1 LLICICQTFQGADKM
16 PQYSDDLFLGPA
28 QTYMGT
34 GLRNYSTTAIGGTGG
49 SSSTTLTITSV
60 GFGAPIVV
68 GMYVD
73 GSSVTDGT
81 YITALGTGTGG
92 AGTYTL
98 NQAINI
104 ANTTALTLHDL
115 EPFDNPSPMSIGVGP
130 LGRIYV
136 WDVVPQAALASNIAA
151 SQTPAA
157 AGSLTLTA
165 GTSVKSVTTNAGST
179 ALNLDVPRG
188 VSVTTSTAAAS
199 TLSGVAIANT
209 SGGITFTSQSGLV
222 TGQRLTISGTL
233 GGTGSITGYT
243 NPTTYILTAVT
254 STSATLTTTAGAAV
268 VTTAG
273 TPTGLTYTL
282 GVAPVTVTV
291 SGFDVYG
298 QAMSEAI
305 TSSAAVSTAVNGLK
319 AFYLVTSVSVSGA
332 TGTALTVGTT
342 NVLGCPVRVANI
354 AYVASVKSN
363 NALAQDGGSFIAAD
377 TATATTTTGD
387 VRGTYTP
394 ATASNGIVRTVVGI
408 LLPAIAVGP
417 NATRVGALGVTQA

>member
-1 LLICICQTFQGADKM
+1 M

-34 GLRNYSTTAIGGTGG
+34 GIRPYTTTATGGTGG
-49 SSSTTLTITSV
+49 SSSTTLTVTAV

-68 GMYVD
+68 GMYLD
-73 GSSVTDGT
+73 GTSVTDGT
-81 YITALGTGTGG
+81 YIQAFGTGNGG
-92 AGTYTL
+92 TGTYTL

-104 ANTTALTLHDL
+104 ANTTALTLHGNVA
-115 EPFDNPSPMSIGVGP
+115 FDNPSPMSIGVGP

-136 WDVVPQAALASNIAA
+136 WDVVPQAAVANNIAA

-157 AGSLTLTA
+157 AGALTLTA
-165 GTSVKSVTTNAGST
+165 GTSVKSVTTTSGAT
-179 ALNLDVPRG
+179 ALSLDVPRG

-209 SGGITFTSQSGLV
+209 SGGITFTSQAGLV

-291 SGFDVYG
+291 SGFDFYG

-342 NVLGCPVRVANI
+342 NVLGIPVRVSNV

-363 NALAQDGGSFIAAD
+363 NTLAQDAGTFVAAD
-377 TATATTTTGD
+377 TATATTGTGD

-394 ATASNGIVRTVVGI
+394 ATASNGIVRTVMGI
-408 LLPAIAVGP
+408 LLPGIAVGP

>member
-1 LLICICQTFQGADKM
+1 M
-16 PQYSDDLFLGPA
+16 PQFSDDLFLGSA

-34 GLRNYSTTAIGGTGG
+34 GLRNYSTTAIGGTG
-49 SSSTTLTITSV
+49 SVSSTTLTITSV
-60 GFGAPIVV
+60 GFGAPIVI

-73 GSSVTDGT
+73 GTGVTDGT
-81 YITALGTGTGG
+81 YITAFGTGTGG
-92 AGTYTL
+92 VGTYIL

-104 ANTTALTLHDL
+104 ANTVALTLHDL
-115 EPFDNPSPMSIGVGP
+115 EAFDNPSPMSIGVGP

-136 WDVVPQAALASNIAA
+136 WDVVPQAAVANNIAA

-157 AGSLTLTA
+157 AGALTLTA
-165 GTSVKSVTTNAGST
+165 GTSVKSITTAAGTS
-179 ALNLDVPRG
+179 AFSLDMPRG
-188 VSVTTSTAAAS
+188 VSVTTATAAAA
-199 TLSGVAIANT
+199 TLSSVVIAGT
-209 SGGITFTSQSGLV
+209 GGQITFTSQAGLV

-233 GGTGSITGYT
+233 GGTGTITGYT

-254 STSATLTTTAGAAV
+254 ATSATLTTTAGAAV

-291 SGFDVYG
+291 AGFDVYG

-305 TSSAAVSTAVNGLK
+305 TSSAAVSTAVSGLK
-319 AFYLVTSVSVSGA
+319 AFYLITSVSVSGA

-342 NVLGCPVRVANI
+342 NVLGLPVRVANV

-363 NALAQDGGSFIAAD
+363 NTLAQDAGTFVAAD

-387 VRGTYTP
+387 VRGTYVP
-394 ATASNGIVRTVVGI
+394 ATASNGIVRTVMGI
-408 LLPAIAVGP
+408 LLPAISVGP
-417 NATRVGALGVTQA
+417 NSTRTGALGVTQA

>member
-1 LLICICQTFQGADKM
+1 M
-16 PQYSDDLFLGPA
+16 SLG
-28 QTYMGT
+28 
-34 GLRNYSTTAIGGTGG
+34 I
-49 SSSTTLTITSV
+49 
-60 GFGAPIVV
+60 
-68 GMYVD
+68 
-73 GSSVTDGT
+73 
-81 YITALGTGTGG
+81 
-92 AGTYTL
+92 
-98 NQAINI
+98 
-104 ANTTALTLHDL
+104 
-115 EPFDNPSPMSIGVGP
+115 GP

-136 WDVVPQAALASNIAA
+136 WDVVPQAAVANNIAA
-151 SQTPAA
+151 SQTPTT

-199 TLSGVAIANT
+199 TLAGVAIANT
-209 SGGITFTSQSGLV
+209 SGGITFTSQAGLV

-233 GGTGSITGYT
+233 GGTGTITGYT

-254 STSATLTTTAGAAV
+254 ATSATLTTTAGAAV

-291 SGFDVYG
+291 TGFDVYG
-298 QAMSEAI
+298 QSMSEAI

-342 NVLGCPVRVANI
+342 NVLGIPVRVSNI

-363 NALAQDGGSFIAAD
+363 NVLAQDGGQFTVAD

-387 VRGTYTP
+387 VRGTYVP
-394 ATASNGIVRTVVGI
+394 ATASNGIVRTVMGI
-408 LLPAIAVGP
+408 LLPGIAVGP
-417 NATRVGALGVTQA
+417 NATRIGALGVNQNLVS

>member
-1 LLICICQTFQGADKM
+1 M
-16 PQYSDDLFLGPA
+16 PQFSDDLFLGPA
-28 QTYMGT
+28 ETYMGT

-73 GSSVTDGT
+73 GTSVTDGT
-81 YITALGTGTGG
+81 FITALGTGTGG

-115 EPFDNPSPMSIGVGP
+115 EAFDNPSTMSIGVGP
-130 LGRIYV
+130 LGRVYV
-136 WDVVPQAALASNIAA
+136 WDVVPQAAVANNIAA

-165 GTSVKSVTTNAGST
+165 GTNVKSVTTTSGTS
-179 ALNLDVPRG
+179 ALALDMPRG
-188 VSVTTSTAAAS
+188 VSVTTATAAVA
-199 TLSGVAIANT
+199 TLSSVVIAGT
-209 SGGITFTSQSGLV
+209 GGQITFTSQSGLV

-233 GGTGSITGYT
+233 GGTGTITGYT

-254 STSATLTTTAGAAV
+254 ATSATLTTTAGAAV

-291 SGFDVYG
+291 TGFDVYG

-319 AFYLVTSVSVSGA
+319 AFYLISSVTVSGA

-342 NVLGCPVRVANI
+342 NVLGIPVRVTNV

-363 NALAQDGGSFIAAD
+363 NTLAQDAGTFVAAD
-377 TATATTTTGD
+377 TNTATTTTGD

-394 ATASNGIVRTVVGI
+394 ATASNGIVRTVMGV

-417 NATRVGALGVTQA
+417 NATRIGALGVNQNLVS

>member
-1 LLICICQTFQGADKM
+1 M
-16 PQYSDDLFLGPA
+16 PQYSDDLFLGSA
-28 QTYMGT
+28 QTAMGT

-73 GSSVTDGT
+73 GTGVTDGT

-104 ANTTALTLHDL
+104 ANTVALTLHDL
-115 EPFDNPSPMSIGVGP
+115 EPFDNPAPMSVGVGP

-136 WDVVPQAALASNIAA
+136 WDVTPQAAVANNIAA

-157 AGSLTLTA
+157 AGALTLTA
-165 GTSVKSVTTNAGST
+165 GTSVKSITTASDVS
-179 ALNLDVPRG
+179 ALALDMPRG
-188 VSVTTSTAAAS
+188 VRVTTATAAVA
-199 TLSGVAIANT
+199 TLSTVVIAGT
-209 SGGITFTSQSGLV
+209 GGQITFASQAGLV

-233 GGTGSITGYT
+233 GGTGTITGYT
-243 NPTTYILTAVT
+243 DPTTYVLTAVT
-254 STSATLTTTAGAAV
+254 ATSATLTTTAGAAV

-291 SGFDVYG
+291 SGFDFYG

-319 AFYLVTSVSVSGA
+319 AFYLITSVSVSGA

-342 NVLGCPVRVANI
+342 NVLGIPVRVTNV

-377 TATATTTTGD
+377 TNTATTTTGD

-394 ATASNGIVRTVVGI
+394 ATASNGIVRTVMGI

-417 NATRVGALGVTQA
+417 NATRVGALGVNQA